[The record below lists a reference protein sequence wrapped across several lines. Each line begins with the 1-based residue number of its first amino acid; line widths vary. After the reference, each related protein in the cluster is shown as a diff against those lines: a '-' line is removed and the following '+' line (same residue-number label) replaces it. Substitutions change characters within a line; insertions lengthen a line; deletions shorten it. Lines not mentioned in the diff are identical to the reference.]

1 MNAPTLNL
9 VVGSLFQLDIPQHPG
24 GAIPVTLIGFVP
36 GRSLMIML
44 APGSEAGVPMPLAL
58 RPGDPCVVRFEAGD
72 SLYAF
77 DTRVLWQTEQPFLHI
92 HLAYPQ
98 GVQGTLVRRS
108 PRVQVNDMV
117 MMLVMEEAGRKL
129 SVALADISLLGAR
142 LVAGTRLGEVGE
154 RFSIEIPH
162 IGQGGSER
170 VALPCRVCYV
180 REEQSVSSN
189 TKKRV
194 YHHGVEFSD
203 LSRQALMFIE
213 RYIGDKVAEQRG
225 LRV

>member
-1 MNAPTLNL
+1 MDTPTLNL
-9 VVGSLFQLDIPQHPG
+9 VVGSLLQLELPQHHKG
-24 GAIPVTLIGFVP
+24 GALPVTLIGFVP
-36 GRSLMIML
+36 GRSLMVML
-44 APGSEAGVPMPLAL
+44 APDAAMEFPPAL
-58 RPGDPCVVRFEAGD
+58 RTGDACVVRFESGD
-72 SLYAF
+72 SVYAF
-77 DTRVLWQTEQPFLHI
+77 DTQVQWRSEQPFVHV

-117 MMLVMEEAGRKL
+117 MMLVLEEAGRKL

-142 LVAGTRLGEVGE
+142 LVAGSRLGEVGE

-162 IGQGGSER
+162 LGQSGSER

-180 REEQSVSSN
+180 REEQSASASAN
-189 TKKRV
+189 KRV
-194 YHHGVEFSD
+194 YHHGVEFTD
-203 LSRQALMFIE
+203 LNRQALMFIE

>member
-1 MNAPTLNL
+1 MDKPTLNL
-9 VVGSLFQLDIPQHPG
+9 VVGSALQLETPQST
-24 GAIPVTLIGFVP
+24 GAAVPVTLIGYVP
-36 GRSLMIML
+36 GRSIMVML
-44 APGSEAGVPMPLAL
+44 AAGAEAGTRLAL
-58 RPGDPCVVRFEAGD
+58 RTGDPCVVRFEAGD

-77 DTRVLWQTEQPFLHI
+77 DTQVLWQAEQPFVHV

-98 GVQGTLVRRS
+98 GVQGALVRRS

-162 IGQGGSER
+162 LGQDGNER

-180 REEQSVSSN
+180 REERSVSAGA
-189 TKKRV
+189 KRV
-194 YHHGVEFSD
+194 YHHGVEFTD